1 MSLDLASLKAKKDAQ
16 AEPIMKSV
24 YPPSSTKTERPSNNI
39 DTSKLAAQTPK
50 VEVVHTKKQGLFK
63 AMRCNYIIKADG
75 SKVMPNR
82 EGIFETQD
90 KEVLEIL
97 EYFATHRYGLVEKI

>member
-1 MSLDLASLKAKKDAQ
+1 MSDLASQIKAKKDAQ
-16 AEPIMKSV
+16 AEPVMKSV

-50 VEVVHTKKQGLFK
+50 KQGLFK
-63 AMRCNYIIKADG
+63 AIRCNYIIKADG